1 MGNPPG
7 IVVTGAGGF
16 IGRYL
21 VAELAAR
28 GHRVRAIVRNA
39 GRRPAAH
46 PAIEVR
52 EIDSVLGAAWP
63 ELLAGHQA
71 VIHLAAIAHRAPPS
85 TRGAE
90 AQLHAINADAVEQL
104 TRAAAAAGLDRLL
117 LLSSIGVLG
126 SSSGS
131 TAFDERSVPAPHDLY
146 ARSKLAGEAAA
157 ARASAA
163 SALQLCIVRAP
174 MVFGPDAPGNFARL
188 IAYIRRGLPLPLA
201 GIDNRR
207 SLISVWNLCDLL
219 LTCLTHAGATLAP
232 VLAAEDECP
241 STPELIRRC
250 AAALGRPARLFY
262 VSPKL
267 LQLACRKFGRD
278 ADYQRLADSLVI
290 DTRESYRRLNW
301 RPPLGLT
308 EGLRRALQA
317 SARP

>member
-1 MGNPPG
+1 MSHAPG

-16 IGRYL
+16 IGRHL
-21 VAELAAR
+21 VAALAAR

-46 PAIEVR
+46 PAVEVR

-71 VIHLAAIAHRAPPS
+71 VVHLAAIAHRAPPA
-85 TRGAE
+85 TRGAQ

-131 TAFDERSVPAPHDLY
+131 TAFDERSLPAPHDLY

-157 ARASAA
+157 TRASAA
-163 SALQLCIVRAP
+163 FALQLCIVRAP

-188 IAYIRRGLPLPLA
+188 VASVRHGVPLPLA

-219 LTCLTHAGATLAP
+219 LTCLTHPGATAAP

-250 AAALGRPARLFY
+250 ADALGRPARLFY

-267 LQLACRKFGRD
+267 LRLASRALGRE

-290 DTRESYRRLNW
+290 DTRESCRRLNW
-301 RPPLGLT
+301 HPPLALT
-308 EGLRRALQA
+308 AGLRRALRECA
-317 SARP
+317 PR